1 MATLK
6 NLSDYLN
13 SNLPVEEYPCF
24 RSCMPVNS
32 SQDMFYFVEA
42 KPVIERG
49 PFRVFPCSAGD
60 DGTQR
65 KPDSVG
71 LNSWQHLDDVVS
83 TEFVKPEVPAS
94 QAVS

>member
-6 NLSDYLN
+6 TLRDYLA
-13 SNLPVEEYPCF
+13 SEIPVEEYPCF

-32 SQDMFYFVEA
+32 SQDMFYFVEG
-42 KPVIERG
+42 KPAVERG
-49 PFRVFPCSAGD
+49 PFRVFPCTAG

-71 LNSWQHLDDVVS
+71 LNSWQHLDDMVS
-83 TEFVKPEVPAS
+83 TEFVRLKEPAS
-94 QAVS
+94 QVLA